1 METAFLVG
9 LRCSEHDRL
18 LTFFL
23 AGERSH
29 TDGSRSAVAL
39 QGDILPL
46 VHKVCDGSFLEVVA
60 AMMSD
65 EFRCDF

>member
-1 METAFLVG
+1 M
-9 LRCSEHDRL
+9 
-18 LTFFL
+18 
-23 AGERSH
+23 
-29 TDGSRSAVAL
+29 L

-65 EFRCDF
+65 EFRCDSSLARKTSVTEGKQANLRWRSSLG